1 MEGGPGGLA
10 KSGDARKP
18 GEPAE
23 TRKPKTE
30 GERPGTGGSGK
41 GSFNYLSWQK
51 TYVLLL

>member
-10 KSGDARKP
+10 RPGDARKP

-30 GERPGTGGSGK
+30 KERPGAGGSGK
-41 GSFNYLSWQK
+41 GPFNYLSLQK
-51 TYVLLL
+51 T